1 MREVKDDANRW
12 RDIPCSWIGRIN
24 IVKNDYTTQSNLQI
38 QFNPYQITNGIFQRT
53 RTKKFTIHME
63 TQKILDR
70 QSSLEEKKKT
80 DLEESGSLTSHYT
93 TGLQYSRQ
101 YDIGTKT
108 KI

>member
-1 MREVKDDANRW
+1 
-12 RDIPCSWIGRIN
+12 
-24 IVKNDYTTQSNLQI
+24 
-38 QFNPYQITNGIFQRT
+38 
-53 RTKKFTIHME
+53 ME